1 MYSVRNPRTDAA
13 ALQQQA
19 EQGGIETLTHM
30 ERSRVAYRVLG
41 WGWEP
46 AWEWFKTQFGA
57 EFKPGVTRE
66 QLQSVIESFP
76 DDYNSIKMPEE
87 SAP

>member
-1 MYSVRNPRTDAA
+1 MYSFQNPRTEAA

-19 EQGGIETLTHM
+19 EQDGIETLRHM
-30 ERSRVAYRVLG
+30 ERWRVACRVLG

-46 AWEWFKTQFGA
+46 AWEWFKAQFGA

-76 DDYNSIKMPEE
+76 DDYDSVEVPEE
-87 SAP
+87 SAL